1 MDSEKFEKKP
11 LKNHI
16 FKTFTLSTKGG
27 FKGEKIANN
36 TNNIKKK
43 TVYVPT
49 TLYKTRYLK
58 PDKIYCICCPTRA
71 PKKEVKKTYSL
82 PTLSLRV

>member
-36 TNNIKKK
+36 LNNIKKK
-43 TVYVPT
+43 YGLCADRP
-49 TLYKTRYLK
+49 
-58 PDKIYCICCPTRA
+58 PCI
-71 PKKEVKKTYSL
+71 KL
-82 PTLSLRV
+82 DI

>member
-36 TNNIKKK
+36 LNNIKKK
-43 TVYVPT
+43 QFLCRP
-49 TLYKTRYLK
+49 
-58 PDKIYCICCPTRA
+58 PCI
-71 PKKEVKKTYSL
+71 KL
-82 PTLSLRV
+82 DI